1 MSQPAQRGVSF
12 TLQADEL
19 LADLPELLR
28 VVLAPG
34 LPRGLLLLA
43 VAVVPAIKTFGQNL
57 TNIYHLALSSHSDLG
72 TLERYDMTLLFH
84 HVIK

>member
-1 MSQPAQRGVSF
+1 MSQPAKRGDSF
-12 TLQADEL
+12 TLQANEL

-43 VAVVPAIKTFGQNL
+43 VAVVPAIKKHELVKINVMKYE
-57 TNIYHLALSSHSDLG
+57 YHCAMSTSS
-72 TLERYDMTLLFH
+72 
-84 HVIK
+84 

>member
-1 MSQPAQRGVSF
+1 MSQPAQRGGDSF
-12 TLQADEL
+12 TLQANEL

-43 VAVVPAIKTFGQNL
+43 VAVVPAKK
-57 TNIYHLALSSHSDLG
+57 NI
-72 TLERYDMTLLFH
+72 
-84 HVIK
+84 